1 MPPYTGA
8 LIPVTFHVFFSQF
21 PISEV
26 KAKQL
31 EDQLELRAIELRDS
45 NEELEELRRL
55 NDEKS
60 SCKVDLEKVSRGEA
74 LQNQFWS
81 SSSPRSSVSSAKFSC
96 FISLL

>member
-8 LIPVTFHVFFSQF
+8 LIPVTFHVFFSPF

-45 NEELEELRRL
+45 NEELRRL